1 MMKPEELF
9 AKMSPEQRLMQ
20 LGRATD
26 NPLMEA
32 FDAKRV
38 VHAGLN
44 GRPLSPEEA
53 QATWQK
59 VMATE
64 PVKGQL
70 QSAYIHIPFC
80 QTKCLYCG
88 FFKTRLISRRKIDI

>member
-9 AKMSPEQRLMQ
+9 AKMSPEERLMQ

-44 GRPLSPEEA
+44 GRPLSLKKRNKHGKRS
-53 QATWQK
+53 WQRSRLK
-59 VMATE
+59 DNCNRRIFTFRFARRSACTADFS
-64 PVKGQL
+64 KRGQ
-70 QSAYIHIPFC
+70 SVC
-80 QTKCLYCG
+80 
-88 FFKTRLISRRKIDI
+88 

>member
-1 MMKPEELF
+1 
-9 AKMSPEQRLMQ
+9 
-20 LGRATD
+20 
-26 NPLMEA
+26 MEA

-53 QATWQK
+53 QQTWQK

-70 QSAYIHIPFC
+70 QSAYIHIPI
-80 QTKCLYCG
+80 LPDEVPVLRS
-88 FFKTRLISRRKIDI
+88 FFKTRPISLLRTVI